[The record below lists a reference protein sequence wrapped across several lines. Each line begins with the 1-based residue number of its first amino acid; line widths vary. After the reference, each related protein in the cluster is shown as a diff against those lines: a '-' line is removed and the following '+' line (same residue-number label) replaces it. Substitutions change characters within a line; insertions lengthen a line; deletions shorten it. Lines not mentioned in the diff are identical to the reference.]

1 MHTTKRYLLTATFT
15 IGLSI
20 ASSATLA
27 QPAFPNRPVRIITA
41 GAPGGGSD
49 LTTRAVAHALS
60 LTWGHQVIVEN
71 RTGAA
76 GLVAFDH
83 FAKATPDGH
92 TLFTISAS
100 HVINSQSTPEWPP
113 DALSAIA
120 PLSQASSLFYIAFC
134 NPSVPVSTF
143 RELLERGR
151 ANPNKV
157 FFGTGGTG
165 GLQHLGWEMIM
176 QVAGV
181 KFKHVAYK
189 SAQAA
194 VTAGIAGETHFG
206 FGTGL
211 SLRGHMAAG
220 RARALA
226 VTSRQRMPLLPDL
239 PTLAEQGVP
248 GVTIDQWYGFAT
260 NTRVPPAVAKR
271 LSASLVDAIK
281 GPDVVK
287 RLTVDGSVP
296 VGSTAQEFS
305 EHVKSE
311 YEKFRKLLQQTGLL
325 VRRGKP

>member
-1 MHTTKRYLLTATFT
+1 MQTTKRYLLAATFS
-15 IGLSI
+15 IGLTI
-20 ASSATLA
+20 FTTATLA
-27 QPAFPNRPVRIITA
+27 QSTFPNRPVRIITA

-60 LTWGHQVIVEN
+60 QTWGHQVIVEN
-71 RTGAA
+71 RPGAA

-83 FAKATPDGH
+83 FVKANPDGH
-92 TLFTISAS
+92 TLLTISAS
-100 HVINSQSTPEWPP
+100 HVINPQSTPEWPP

-134 NPSVPVSTF
+134 NPSLPVSTF
-143 RELLERGR
+143 KELIERGR

-165 GLQHLGWEMIM
+165 GLQHLGCEMIM

-211 SLRGHMAAG
+211 SLRGHMASG

-226 VTSRQRMPLLPDL
+226 VTSRQRMPTLPDL
-239 PTLAEQGVP
+239 PTLAEQGVS
-248 GVTIDQWYGFAT
+248 GVSVDQWYGFAT
-260 NTRVPPAVAKR
+260 NAKVPSPVAKR
-271 LSASLVDAIK
+271 LSASLVEAIK
-281 GPDVVK
+281 GSDVVK

-296 VGSTAQEFS
+296 VGSAAPEFS

-311 YEKFRKLLQQTGLL
+311 YEKFRKVLKETGLL
-325 VRRGKP
+325 ARRGKP

>member
-1 MHTTKRYLLTATFT
+1 MQTMKRYLLTATFT
-15 IGLSI
+15 VGVSALT
-20 ASSATLA
+20 SATLA
-27 QPAFPNRPVRIITA
+27 QSTFPNRPARIITA

-49 LTTRAVAHALS
+49 LTTRAVAHSLS
-60 LTWGHQVIVEN
+60 LAWGQQVIVEN
-71 RTGAA
+71 RPGAA
-76 GLVAFDH
+76 GVIAFDR
-83 FAKATPDGH
+83 FVKATPDGH
-92 TLFTISAS
+92 TLLTISAS
-100 HVINSQSTPEWPP
+100 HVINPQSTPEWPP

-134 NPSVPVSTF
+134 NPSLPVSTF
-143 RELLERGR
+143 RALLERGR
-151 ANPNKV
+151 ANPNKE
-157 FFGTGGTG
+157 FFGTGGHG

-176 QVAGV
+176 RAAGV

-194 VTAGIAGETHFG
+194 VTAGISGETHFG

-226 VTSRQRMPLLPDL
+226 VTSRQRMPTLPDL

-248 GVTIDQWYGFAT
+248 GVSIDQWYGFAT
-260 NTRVPPAVAKR
+260 NTKVPPTVAKR
-271 LSASLVDAIK
+271 LSASLVEAIK
-281 GPDVVK
+281 SPDVVK
-287 RLTVDGSVP
+287 RLTVDGSIP

-311 YEKFRKLLQQTGLL
+311 HEKFRKALQQSGLL
-325 VRRGKP
+325 AVRAKP